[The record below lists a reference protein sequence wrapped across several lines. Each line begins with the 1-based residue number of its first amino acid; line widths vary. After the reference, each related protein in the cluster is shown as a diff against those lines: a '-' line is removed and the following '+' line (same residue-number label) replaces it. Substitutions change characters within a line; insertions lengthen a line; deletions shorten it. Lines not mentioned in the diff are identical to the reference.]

1 MRPPPPLRIRRAGAR
16 DHDLDVGVRLRPG
29 LPRQLVDS
37 PQQGFAGGAIFEE
50 GGHGI
55 EGRRLRLFGALLAEV
70 VSADAA
76 GEERSVPG
84 LDAHD
89 LNIGHGPRVTI
100 PIGAVREV
108 APSRAATGFSR
119 RAGRA
124 RRGTCPF
131 CGGGEAPGPAP
142 APGPG
147 PDRRPPGGRGGAAMS
162 STFEEGQKRP
172 CTAISHPGRGLSPD
186 RALETGAAEPGR
198 RGAVPGAPIGVDAG
212 DVRNALDEL
221 AAGAPG

>member
-1 MRPPPPLRIRRAGAR
+1 MADRAQRKRLNLAPPRWKVADRGWWGGVVVEVDDGGGFRPVAPAEIEAALNAPEGRPWRPDPQGQLAAWIREAA
-16 DHDLDVGVRLRPG
+16 
-29 LPRQLVDS
+29 
-37 PQQGFAGGAIFEE
+37 AA
-50 GGHGI
+50 
-55 EGRRLRLFGALLAEV
+55 GRRLGYHEGRTAE
-70 VSADAA
+70 
-76 GEERSVPG
+76 
-84 LDAHD
+84 
-89 LNIGHGPRVTI
+89 
-100 PIGAVREV
+100 
-108 APSRAATGFSR
+108 
-119 RAGRA
+119 
-124 RRGTCPF
+124 RGGKPCPF

-162 STFEEGQKRP
+162 RTFEEGQKRP